1 MGGDGEPGEER
12 EHAQAFQKRSSSS
25 FQTGS
30 SQALKKGFS
39 SPDKEIRGKKKSF
52 ACDIVYFRNIFNQP
66 PQDSSNRDLRL
77 SKRPEWSE
85 VEWQPPLLDKKDKTI
100 VGKKCSPA
108 AGASVL
114 FFNLA
119 LKTVN
124 TDTDTFYAN
133 YNMNGASSRAIL
145 AHRLYQLVT
154 LCPTNSNFVLYFVPN
169 FCLYNFLR
177 FFPTMDKTE
186 VNFV

>member
-1 MGGDGEPGEER
+1 M
-12 EHAQAFQKRSSSS
+12 
-25 FQTGS
+25 
-30 SQALKKGFS
+30 
-39 SPDKEIRGKKKSF
+39 
-52 ACDIVYFRNIFNQP
+52 
-66 PQDSSNRDLRL
+66 
-77 SKRPEWSE
+77 
-85 VEWQPPLLDKKDKTI
+85 
-100 VGKKCSPA
+100 
-108 AGASVL
+108 L

-133 YNMNGASSRAIL
+133 YIMNGASSRAIL

-186 VNFV
+186 VNFFKKSFEAKKKRSEGACEGADDNPPLKARPEPPSERGLSWTRGGRTSTC